1 MTDRNPDPSAD
12 VLSEVLSICRS
23 QRAVTAR
30 FALTAPWGLQSE
42 GTPGALIRIVRGAPY
57 WMQVQGQAPQ
67 RVEPGDLVMI
77 VPGARYRISSDLDT
91 PLASYASF
99 ADMIARHADGPR
111 DVNPLV
117 FSHGATGG
125 SGAFT
130 DFYSTQ
136 VWFSA
141 YCRHTVL
148 RILPPCIHIREQDMP
163 IAGCLATTMQLL
175 IEETLARRP
184 GWRLSAARMGEL
196 LLVNILREHLA
207 RHAAI
212 GAGWLRGISDPAIA
226 QAIGHMHRA
235 PQQGWTLAS
244 LASAAGLSRTRFSA
258 RFKELVGSSPI
269 GYLTEHRMA
278 LAAEALE
285 AGALQLGQIADAAG
299 YESAK
304 VFARAF
310 RRWSGL
316 TPSAYLKRATEER
329 GAREH
334 GG

>member
-1 MTDRNPDPSAD
+1 MTDRHADLTAD

-57 WMQVQGQAPQ
+57 WMQVQDLAPQ

-77 VPGARYRISSDLDT
+77 VPGARYQISSDLDA
-91 PLASYASF
+91 PLASF

-111 DVNPLV
+111 DENPLV
-117 FSHGATGG
+117 FSHGATGAG
-125 SGAFT
+125 GAFT

-148 RILPPCIHIREQDMP
+148 RILPPCILIRERDMP

-207 RHAAI
+207 REAAI

-226 QAIGHMHRA
+226 KAIAHMHRA
-235 PQQGWTLAS
+235 PQEGWTLAS
-244 LASAAGLSRTRFSA
+244 LASVAGLSRTRFSA

-285 AGALQLGQIADAAG
+285 AGVLQLGQIADAAG

-316 TPSAYLKRATEER
+316 TPSAYLQRASEDHVAGER
-329 GAREH
+329 DG
-334 GG
+334 